1 VSYTTQVT
9 SAKQIT
15 ACAACALA
23 LILGPGILLA
33 TDTPALKKVR
43 ISIGPA
49 GLTCNAPLFVA
60 YEKNFFKE
68 EGLDA
73 ELIRGDWDFIKESL
87 ALGKIDGAQGM
98 LMTYLKP
105 IEQGLDVKFTAGVH
119 KGCMHVLTAKDS
131 PLSKPEDLKG
141 KRIGVSQ
148 IGGSPWF
155 FAARVVGSLGMD
167 IKRDVEWT
175 VYPLAELKQAL
186 EKKEVDAISVADPTG
201 ELLLSE
207 GFAKDIVNSATDAPY
222 KDEYCCVVVVSG
234 QLIKSDP
241 DTAARLTRAI
251 LKAAKWV
258 SSNPQSAAEIC
269 VEKKYLSGTAE
280 LNARVL
286 AQLNY
291 IPSVEGGAEATRT
304 AASAMQKAGILD
316 ASTDLNALVDRAFV
330 RLPTLDDSWLQSVE
344 VEQEDSISRQQIF
357 AQDLGRINPN
367 EIFVSGHRNCCC
379 QDITLPHALAR

>member
-1 VSYTTQVT
+1 MQLIPV
-9 SAKQIT
+9 KQMI

-23 LILGPGILLA
+23 LVVAPERLLA
-33 TDTPALKKVR
+33 TDTPVLKKVR
-43 ISIGPA
+43 VSVGPVGA
-49 GLTCNAPLFVA
+49 VTCNAPLFVA

-87 ALGKIDGAQGM
+87 ALGKIDGTQGM
-98 LMTYLKP
+98 LTYLKP

-167 IKRDVEWT
+167 IKRDVEWK

-186 EKKEVDAISVADPTG
+186 EKKDVDAISVADPTG

-207 GFAKDIVNSATDAPY
+207 GFARDIVNSSTDAPY
-222 KDEYCCVVVVSG
+222 KDEYCCLVVVSG

-258 SSNPQSAAEIC
+258 SLNPQSAAEIC
-269 VEKKYLSGTAE
+269 FEKKYLSGTVE

-286 AQLNY
+286 ARLNY
-291 IPSVEGGAEATRT
+291 IPSVQGGVEATKI
-304 AASAMQKAGILD
+304 AASAMQKVGILD
-316 ASTDLNALVDRAFV
+316 ASTDLNALVDRTLV
-330 RLPTLDDSWLQSVE
+330 RLPTLDDSWLQSVK
-344 VEQEDSISRQQIF
+344 VEQEDKISREQIL
-357 AQDLGRINPN
+357 AQDLRNINSN
-367 EIFVSGHRNCCC
+367 EIFASGYRDCCSKDVIIP
-379 QDITLPHALAR
+379 QALAGE

>member
-1 VSYTTQVT
+1 MQLIFT
-9 SAKQIT
+9 KQFV
-15 ACAACALA
+15 ACTLA
-23 LILGPGILLA
+23 LILGPEILLA

-43 ISIGPA
+43 ISIGPG

-73 ELIRGDWDFIKESL
+73 ELIRGDWDFVKESL
-87 ALGKIDGAQGM
+87 ALGKIDAAQGM

-119 KGCMHVLTAKDS
+119 KGCMHILTAKDS
-131 PLSKPEDLKG
+131 QLSKPEDLKG

-186 EKKEVDAISVADPTG
+186 EKKEVDAISVADPSG

-207 GFAKDIVNSATDAPY
+207 GSAMDIVNSSTDAPY

-241 DTAARLTRAI
+241 DTAARLTRAV

-258 SSNPQSAAEIC
+258 SLNPQSAAEIC
-269 VEKKYLSGTAE
+269 VEKKYLSGTVE

-291 IPSVEGGAEATRT
+291 IPSVEGVAEATRT
-304 AASAMQKAGILD
+304 AGSAMQKAGILD
-316 ASTDLNALVDRAFV
+316 ASTDLNALVDRTLV
-330 RLPTLDDSWLQSVE
+330 RLPTLDDSWLQSVK
-344 VEQEDSISRQQIF
+344 VEQEDKISRQKIL
-357 AQDLGRINPN
+357 ARTLSNTNPN
-367 EIFVSGHRNCCC
+367 EIFVSGYRDCCSKDVIEFV
-379 QDITLPHALAR
+379 QGFAVISD

>member
-1 VSYTTQVT
+1 MKLISTKQVI
-9 SAKQIT
+9 AW
-15 ACAACALA
+15 AAGALA
-23 LILGPGILLA
+23 LVLAPEILLA
-33 TDTPALKKVR
+33 TDTPALKKAR
-43 ISIGPA
+43 IGIPGDVS
-49 GLTCNAPLFVA
+49 CNAPLFVA
-60 YEKNFFKE
+60 YEKNIFKE

-87 ALGKIDGAQGM
+87 ALGKIDVTQGM
-98 LMTYLKP
+98 VMTYLKP

-141 KRIGVSQ
+141 NRIGVSQ
-148 IGGSPWF
+148 MGGSPWF
-155 FAARVVGSLGMD
+155 FAARVIGSLGMD
-167 IKRDVEWT
+167 IKHDVKWK

-207 GFAKDIVNSATDAPY
+207 GFAKDIVNSSTDAPY
-222 KDEYCCVVVVSG
+222 KDEYCCVVVLSG

-269 VEKKYLSGTAE
+269 VEKKYMSATVE

-291 IPSVEGGAEATRT
+291 IPSVEGGAEATKT

-316 ASTDLNALVDRAFV
+316 ASTDLNALVDRIFV
-330 RLPTLDDSWLQSVE
+330 RLPTLDDSWVRSVQI
-344 VEQEDSISRQQIF
+344 EQEDKISRQQIL
-357 AQDLGRINPN
+357 AQVLHNINPS
-367 EIFVSGHRNCCC
+367 EIFTSGYGNCCS
-379 QDITLPHALAR
+379 R

>member
-1 VSYTTQVT
+1 MQVIPKKH
-9 SAKQIT
+9 AI
-15 ACAACALA
+15 ACAASTLA
-23 LILGPGILLA
+23 LILAPESLLA
-33 TDTPALKKVR
+33 TDTHALKKVR
-43 ISIGPA
+43 ISIGTPG
-49 GLTCNAPLFVA
+49 GLACNAPLFVA
-60 YEKNFFKE
+60 YEKNLFKE

-73 ELIRGDWDFIKESL
+73 ELIPGDWDFIKESL
-87 ALGKIDGAQGM
+87 ALGKIDEAQGM
-98 LMTYLKP
+98 VMTYLKA

-119 KGCMHVLTAKDS
+119 KGCMHILTAKDS

-148 IGGSPWF
+148 LGGSPWF

-167 IKRDVEWT
+167 IKRDVEWK

-186 EKKEVDAISVADPTG
+186 EKKEVDAVSVADPTG

-207 GFAKDIVNSATDAPY
+207 GFARDIVNSGTDVPY

-241 DTAARLTRAI
+241 DTAARLTRAT

-269 VEKKYLSGTAE
+269 VEKKYVSGTVE

-286 AQLNY
+286 AQLDY
-291 IPSVEGGAEATRT
+291 IPSVEGGAEATRN
-304 AASAMQKAGILD
+304 AASAMQKVGILN

-330 RLPTLDDSWLQSVE
+330 RLPGLDDSWVQSVK
-344 VEQEDSISRQQIF
+344 VEQEDKTSRQQIF
-357 AQDLGRINPN
+357 ARDLRNIDLK
-367 EIFVSGHRNCCC
+367 EIFIFGCRNCCS
-379 QDITLPHALAR
+379 QDIYIPQEPARE

>member
-1 VSYTTQVT
+1 MRNASLSERGLAAHRTYRVLFYTMKLISTKQVI
-9 SAKQIT
+9 AW
-15 ACAACALA
+15 AAGALA
-23 LILGPGILLA
+23 LVLAPEILLA
-33 TDTPALKKVR
+33 TDTPALKKAR
-43 ISIGPA
+43 IGIPGDVS
-49 GLTCNAPLFVA
+49 CNAPLFVA
-60 YEKNFFKE
+60 YEKNIFKE

-87 ALGKIDGAQGM
+87 ALGKIDVTQGM
-98 LMTYLKP
+98 VMTYLKP

-141 KRIGVSQ
+141 NRIGVSQ
-148 IGGSPWF
+148 MGGSPWF
-155 FAARVVGSLGMD
+155 FAARVIGSLGMD
-167 IKRDVEWT
+167 IKHDVKWK

-207 GFAKDIVNSATDAPY
+207 GFAKDIVNSSTDAPY
-222 KDEYCCVVVVSG
+222 KDEYCCVVVLSG

-269 VEKKYLSGTAE
+269 VEKKYMSATVE

-291 IPSVEGGAEATRT
+291 IPSVEGGAEATKT

-316 ASTDLNALVDRAFV
+316 ASTDLNALVDRTFV
-330 RLPTLDDSWLQSVE
+330 RLPTLDDSWVRSVK
-344 VEQEDSISRQQIF
+344 VEKEDKISCQQI
-357 AQDLGRINPN
+357 R
-367 EIFVSGHRNCCC
+367 
-379 QDITLPHALAR
+379 ARAP